1 MKTLEQDKVEQ
12 LLQII
17 QNKPR
22 QRIVHFTESSH
33 IFTKTLS
40 KLCRKYDHQY
50 YLFCTKD
57 VFYDKSMTKYAGQP
71 HMHITR
77 SYLRHPRDMIQDTR
91 YDYFISTLDLSKED
105 KTTFLE
111 KCSPLIRTG
120 GCIIILIP
128 SSGYTEHEEWR
139 TVLEKKNYGS
149 THITDDL
156 FEHYDV
162 IVSKRGDEE

>member
-17 QNKPR
+17 QNKPG
-22 QRIVHFTESSH
+22 QRIIHFSEGSH
-33 IFTKTLS
+33 ILTKTLS

-50 YLFCTKD
+50 YLVCKKD

-71 HMHITR
+71 HMHIER
-77 SYLRHPRDMIQDTR
+77 SPLRDDGYTIQDTR
-91 YDYFISTLDLSKED
+91 YDYLISTLDLKSEN

-111 KCSPLIRTG
+111 KYSPLIKIG
-120 GCIIILIP
+120 GSIIIFIP
-128 SSGYTEHEEWR
+128 NSGYQEDEEWR
-139 TVLEKKNYGS
+139 TVLEEEDYGS
-149 THITDDL
+149 THIRSDL

-162 IVSKRGDEE
+162 IVSKHSDER